1 MLLFIEGEILDLYV
15 RSRLI
20 GDVGGGV
27 GEGGGDGGSGLRG
40 LFLGVWKEGRIG
52 VSVRVF

>member
-1 MLLFIEGEILDLYV
+1 MDLYV

-20 GDVGGGV
+20 GDVGGDVGV
-27 GEGGGDGGSGLRG
+27 GEGDGGSGRWG